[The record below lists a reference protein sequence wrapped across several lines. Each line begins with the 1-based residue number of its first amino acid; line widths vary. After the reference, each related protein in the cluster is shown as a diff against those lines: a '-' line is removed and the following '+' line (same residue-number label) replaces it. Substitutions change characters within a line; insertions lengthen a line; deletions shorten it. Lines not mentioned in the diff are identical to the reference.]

1 MTDYFKI
8 QAIKNVIKLKPENK
22 LRQNHRINPR
32 NSHTNSLYIL
42 VKTHFIFTPTHFK
55 PSQKVTVHYHTK
67 QFNSTS
73 PKIPYQTN
81 HSCKYPVL
89 LNITTLTK
97 LTLPKFTPTIQISK
111 QPIIKKITIGHG
123 TKETE
128 AKNQIS

>member
-55 PSQKVTVHYHTK
+55 PSQKVTVETIT
-67 QFNSTS
+67 QNSS
-73 PKIPYQTN
+73 IQPHPKFRI
-81 HSCKYPVL
+81 
-89 LNITTLTK
+89 K
-97 LTLPKFTPTIQISK
+97 LTILVNTPFF
-111 QPIIKKITIGHG
+111 
-123 TKETE
+123 
-128 AKNQIS
+128 